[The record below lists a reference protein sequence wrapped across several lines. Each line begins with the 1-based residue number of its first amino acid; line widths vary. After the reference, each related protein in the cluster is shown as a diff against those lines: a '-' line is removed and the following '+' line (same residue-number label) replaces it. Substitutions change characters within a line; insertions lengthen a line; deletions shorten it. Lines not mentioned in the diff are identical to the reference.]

1 MPLTLIEIKSLIGA
15 LGVKIPEDILQQK
28 AKAEEFDERRKKIV
42 GEAASKASE
51 WHLRAKYDAA
61 LKAADEAAGKRQFDP
76 ALKQLDECDRLLQQP
91 DLAPEVLAAL
101 KQLEERKKASE
112 AEIARVKA
120 FESPIGDDLKAGLE
134 AASNALKEFN
144 AKTAEERVAE
154 IEQMVKAYAH
164 QKAAAE
170 AAAAKAKE
178 IEQAKLKAKVDE
190 LKKQLD
196 SGVAEI
202 KKFVDSIQETTLRQ
216 PQAEALQKLS
226 DKISAALKLD
236 SLAHQETELTTLSKE
251 AGPLKSAAENAVKE
265 STALIAARNRVA
277 ELKKQAEKAL
287 TEADA
292 AVKAIGEPALATPE
306 AQKLEALTKRQL
318 AAAGVTDLAQQEKE
332 FSALLVDIGQLKKDA
347 EAAKVKADELKAAK
361 LRVTQ
366 KMAAVD
372 TALTDLQKVVGG
384 LQEKLFKDSLSPRIT
399 PLTQERTRIGTLT
412 VPGDQEAALV
422 KLEKDVVSVKKDVD
436 NRAAWDKWLKDK
448 WDAWADATKLWIGVL
463 KEQAAKNTVQA
474 QFDAVVQEKGN
485 FLTNNRLGDIEKTSY
500 PKLEKIYETAK
511 RISNH
516 GPEVDLEI
524 HKLRNLVVAI
534 MKQIGDATITEP
546 IAQDFDALANE
557 KKQSWPAGNS
567 AAAMLTAMD
576 NFDARIAALRTR
588 AENARG
594 DFVGDDLAYR
604 AKEIERIKEA
614 MEKTDQL
621 LSFCENTNWKEVEKL
636 PPAQKDP
643 MLKAKKE
650 LDEARKTY
658 KSLEPRLKK
667 ALPYAKRNSKSQPR
681 ATGKAVV
688 QLGKDVSALYE
699 KVLRRVMIVR
709 AKLEGADELDKMIND
724 LPDKTDDP
732 NELSLSKALIEARFG
747 IKIEVGEDF
756 NAKSLPRI
764 GKMLARVPEWQSKQS
779 KKTPDGSPAEKSLKT
794 LSYQTEPLAK
804 GNYYSGNRK
813 MIALQDMTEKG
824 GSNDEHTLVADSGQ
838 VIKTSYFD
846 FTTLHEIGH
855 AVDDRIKF
863 MNSRMEKD
871 GFGKWKKETFDSVLN
886 SFLPNLVTDCTGG
899 TKKAQADDLKA
910 MLTDLIKTGDCA
922 KPANATAKLGSLF
935 AEWDQIQNHAVVAI
949 CRQGIY
955 TKAKPWN
962 KGKAHADSVVLNG
975 RVYQEAYDNDWFS
988 YAHADRATT
997 GVTKY
1002 QWRAPGEWFAEI
1014 YALFYLNKLSGSHP
1028 MSNWF
1033 TTAAKSEQEAMKA

>member
-28 AKAEEFDERRKKIV
+28 AKAEEFEERRKKVV
-42 GEAASKASE
+42 GEAGSKASE
-51 WHLRAKYDAA
+51 WHLRANYDAA
-61 LKAADEAAGKRQFDP
+61 LNAADEAVGKKQFDP
-76 ALKQLDECDRLLQQP
+76 ALKHLDECDRLLQQP
-91 DLAPEVLAAL
+91 ELAPEVVAAL

-120 FESPIGDDLKAGLE
+120 LESPIGNDLKGVLE
-134 AASNALKEFN
+134 AASLALKDFD
-144 AKTAEERVAE
+144 APTADKRVAE
-154 IEQMVKAYAH
+154 IEQMIKAYAH

-170 AAAAKAKE
+170 AAATKAKV
-178 IEQAKLKAKVDE
+178 IEQAKLKAKIDE
-190 LKKQLD
+190 LKKRLD

-202 KKFVDSIQETTLRQ
+202 KKVVDSIQETTLRQ
-216 PQAEALQKLS
+216 PQADALQKLS
-226 DKISAALKLD
+226 DKVSAALKLD
-236 SLAHQETELTTLSKE
+236 SLANQETELTALSKDI
-251 AGPLKSAAENAVKE
+251 APLKSAAENAAKE
-265 STALIAARNRVA
+265 STTLIAARNRVA

-287 TEADA
+287 AEADA
-292 AVKAIGEPALATPE
+292 AVKAIGEPTLATPE

-332 FSALLVDIGQLKKDA
+332 FSALLVDLGQLKKDA
-347 EAAKVKADELKAAK
+347 AAAKVKADELKAAK

-366 KMAAVD
+366 KMGVVD
-372 TALTDLQKVVGG
+372 AALTDLQKVVDG

-422 KLEKDVVSVKKDVD
+422 KLEKDVATVKKDAD
-436 NRAAWDKWLKDK
+436 NRAAWDKWLKDT
-448 WDAWADATKLWIGVL
+448 WDAWANAAKDWIGVL
-463 KEQAAKNTVQA
+463 KEQAAKNALQA

-485 FLTNNRLGDIEKTSY
+485 FLTNDRLGDIEKTSY
-500 PKLEKIYETAK
+500 PKIEKVYETAN
-511 RISNH
+511 RISDH
-516 GPEVDLEI
+516 GPEVDMEI
-524 HKLRNLVVAI
+524 HKLRSLVVAI
-534 MKQIGDATITEP
+534 MKQIGKATVTNP
-546 IAQDFDALANE
+546 IAGDFDVLANE
-557 KKQSWPAGNS
+557 KKQSWPAGNT

-576 NFDARIAALRTR
+576 NFDARIKTLRDR
-588 AENARG
+588 AEAARG
-594 DFVGDDLAYR
+594 DFIGGDMTYR
-604 AKEIERIKEA
+604 AEQIQKMKDVMDEIDRKLTDCEDMDWKKIK
-614 MEKTDQL
+614 
-621 LSFCENTNWKEVEKL
+621 KL
-636 PPAQKDP
+636 PPQESAP
-643 MLKAKKE
+643 LLKMKTE
-650 LDEARKTY
+650 FEAARNTY
-658 KSLEPRLKK
+658 KALDTRLKK
-667 ALPYAKRNSKSQPR
+667 MLPWAKKMVSSGQR
-681 ATGKAVV
+681 A
-688 QLGKDVSALYE
+688 LGKDALGLGKE
-699 KVLRRVMIVR
+699 ITALLEQVLKRFM
-709 AKLEGADELDKMIND
+709 KMTLKTKGPDDLDKVMEAM
-724 LPDKTDDP
+724 PDHVDDP
-732 NELSLSKALIEARFG
+732 NQIAACKAAIEARFG
-747 IKIEVGEDF
+747 IKIEIGQDF

-779 KKTPDGSPAEKSLKT
+779 KKTPDGSATEKSLKT
-794 LSYQTEPLAK
+794 LSYETEPLEK

-813 MIALQDMTEKG
+813 MIALQGMTEKG
-824 GSNDEHTLVADSGQ
+824 GPNDEHTVVADSGQ
-838 VIKTSYFD
+838 AVKTSYFD
-846 FTTLHEIGH
+846 FTTLHEVGH

-863 MNSRMEKD
+863 MSSRMEKD

-886 SFLPNLVTDCTGG
+886 SFLPSLVTDCTGG
-899 TKKAQADDLKA
+899 TKKAQAEDLKA

-935 AEWDQIQNHAVVAI
+935 TEWDQIQNHAVIAK

-955 TKAKPWN
+955 TKAEPWN